1 MLRWRQRSSP
11 RFRSTPRLPSK
22 SRIYDGLSPG
32 GVFYNADVVLA
43 SNERL
48 QDTYMRQWRDFMR
61 RSMSEQEIEDKW
73 IPKYHAEDHPAK
85 LIDQLKWLA
94 EIGFDDVDVL
104 WKQYNFAV
112 YGGAKGTREGKNDP
126 T

>member
-1 MLRWRQRSSP
+1 VVSLR
-11 RFRSTPRLPSK
+11 
-22 SRIYDGLSPG
+22 G
-32 GVFYNADVVLA
+32 
-43 SNERL
+43 
-48 QDTYMRQWRDFMR
+48 DFLC
-61 RSMSEQEIEDKW
+61 SFPCSIA
-73 IPKYHAEDHPAK
+73 PKLHRNKARHLAK